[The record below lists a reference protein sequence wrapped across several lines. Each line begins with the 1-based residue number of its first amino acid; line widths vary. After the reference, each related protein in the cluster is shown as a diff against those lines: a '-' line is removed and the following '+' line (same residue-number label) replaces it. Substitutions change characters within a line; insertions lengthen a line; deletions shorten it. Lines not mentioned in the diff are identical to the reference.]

1 MTMLQTYYDKPSTEG
16 LCDVFR
22 SKGFAA
28 QWKIAGPGRPDVAM
42 QSLPPFLRTLLVT
55 DGTVT
60 KSLEA
65 YYWEPISVS
74 GVTQRVTAAE
84 AGIDWLHIK
93 QGEQVLARYVQL
105 RGAHTERCYANAFS
119 IIRLELIPAELRAK
133 LLDGSIGIGELIRNC
148 GLETYRELMEL
159 GMTDDFSLGGEYGD
173 AREECVYRTYRITL
187 NNQPAMLVTECFPVQ
202 PFAL

>member
-1 MTMLQTYYDKPSTEG
+1 MLQTYYDKPADEG
-16 LCDVFR
+16 KYNVFR

-28 QWKIAGPGRPDVAM
+28 EWRIAGGDSTEVAM
-42 QSLPPFLRTLLVT
+42 ASLPAFLRTLLVT

-65 YYWEPISVS
+65 YYWEPISVA
-74 GVTQRVTAAE
+74 GVTQRVTQSEAA
-84 AGIDWLHIK
+84 IDWLDVRS
-93 QGEQVLARYVQL
+93 GEQVLARYVQL
-105 RGAHTERCYANAFS
+105 HGEHSHNIYANAFS

-133 LLDGSIGIGELIRNC
+133 LLDGSLGIGELIRSC

-173 AREECVYRTYRITL
+173 VKEECVYRTYRITL
-187 NNQPAMLVTECFPVQ
+187 NHQPAMLVTECFPI
-202 PFAL
+202 ALFKA